1 MTLEIQEGETYDP
14 GDDTFLLLRAALKE
28 VKPTDC
34 VLEVGCGRAV
44 ISGEVAKIARR
55 VIAVDINPHA
65 VRIAKNKG
73 LEAVRTDLFKG
84 LKGRFD
90 LVLFNPPYLPTSY
103 EEKVD
108 GWINYAYDGGP
119 TGRDTIDRFLE
130 GLKDHL
136 KTEGRALLLVSSADG
151 IEEVL
156 SKASAEGFEAFETDD
171 GPEKFFFEQLYVFKL
186 RIAFQGRP
194 SRTTSIN
201 Y

>member
-1 MTLEIQEGETYDP
+1 MEIREKETYDP

-28 VKPTDC
+28 VKPSDY

-44 ISGEVAKIARR
+44 ISGEMAKIARR

-65 VRIAKNKG
+65 MGIARSKG
-73 LEAVRTDLFKG
+73 LEAIRTDLFKG
-84 LKGRFD
+84 LKGKFD
-90 LVLFNPPYLPTSY
+90 LILFNPPYLPTFE

-119 TGRDTIDRFLE
+119 TGRDTINRFLE

-136 KTEGRALLLVSSADG
+136 KTEGRALLLVSSADD

-156 SKASAEGFEAFETDD
+156 SKASAEGFEATEADD
-171 GPEKFFFEQLYVFKL
+171 EPEKFFFEQLYVFKL
-186 RIAFQGRP
+186 RIAQQGRP
-194 SRTTSIN
+194 SCTI
-201 Y
+201 